1 MKEGEKNDEEELK
14 KEIGKRETD
23 MVDHQMKSTLHLER
37 LNSKAA

>member
-1 MKEGEKNDEEELK
+1 MKEKNEEELK

-37 LNSKAA
+37 LNSKEV